1 MTPDSLQ
8 RAVQRFDIT
17 PMTVVLTDLAQWP
30 EHYNVA

>member
-1 MTPDSLQ
+1 MTLNSLQ

-17 PMTVVLTDLAQWP
+17 LMTVVLTDLAQWP

>member
-17 PMTVVLTDLAQWP
+17 AVTVVLTDLAKWP
-30 EHYNVA
+30 EHYDDT